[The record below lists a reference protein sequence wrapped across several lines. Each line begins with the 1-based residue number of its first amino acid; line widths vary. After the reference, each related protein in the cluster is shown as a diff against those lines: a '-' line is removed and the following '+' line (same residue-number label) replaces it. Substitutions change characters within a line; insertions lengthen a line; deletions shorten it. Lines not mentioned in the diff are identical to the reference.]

1 MNHQDLI
8 IQFFSY
14 FGLTSDQVQ
23 IDDSGETIN
32 VVLVV
37 DPTDS
42 GRYIG
47 RFATTL
53 DSLQLL
59 LSMMINNRAVEHQHI
74 KLDVGGYRAERLETL
89 QRMARRFL
97 PLIAAK
103 STCFSRTMNRSPRT
117 QKEKANPAASSWL
130 PRVSNWLFYLI
141 VFLAPTQLGLH
152 FWPNSALVYGV
163 RIDYLA
169 PTLYFFDLLIIL
181 YLIIQKFENWT
192 RRHRY
197 AKHFGQ
203 GIYDLKILFPLLVS
217 PFRIICCFSLLSF
230 PTHDTRYSLQVTP
243 RCHPLPARSRRDPSL
258 ARTFR
263 RWTAVLAGRAD
274 HVCGSAC
281 RRYRLV
287 YGSRRTTRLRNF
299 QSPQRPRRMVC
310 PLTTNSFQI
319 A

>member
-89 QRMARRFL
+89 QSMADRIAQEVVETGAPRAFPPLSATDRREIHLLFQDHESL
-97 PLIAAK
+97 TTYSEGEGQSRRLI
-103 STCFSRTMNRSPRT
+103 
-117 QKEKANPAASSWL
+117 
-130 PRVSNWLFYLI
+130 
-141 VFLAPTQLGLH
+141 LAPKSQ
-152 FWPNSALVYGV
+152 
-163 RIDYLA
+163 
-169 PTLYFFDLLIIL
+169 
-181 YLIIQKFENWT
+181 
-192 RRHRY
+192 
-197 AKHFGQ
+197 
-203 GIYDLKILFPLLVS
+203 
-217 PFRIICCFSLLSF
+217 
-230 PTHDTRYSLQVTP
+230 
-243 RCHPLPARSRRDPSL
+243 
-258 ARTFR
+258 
-263 RWTAVLAGRAD
+263 
-274 HVCGSAC
+274 
-281 RRYRLV
+281 
-287 YGSRRTTRLRNF
+287 
-299 QSPQRPRRMVC
+299 
-310 PLTTNSFQI
+310 
-319 A
+319 